1 MEHFIYNRGDLHH
14 EICFRFVSI
23 STEVVEDLLRWIYT
37 GKLAFKPLNEENPEA
52 TTLHRRERK
61 TATTK
66 EIMMEML

>member
-1 MEHFIYNRGDLHH
+1 
-14 EICFRFVSI
+14 
-23 STEVVEDLLRWIYT
+23 VVEDLLRWIYT